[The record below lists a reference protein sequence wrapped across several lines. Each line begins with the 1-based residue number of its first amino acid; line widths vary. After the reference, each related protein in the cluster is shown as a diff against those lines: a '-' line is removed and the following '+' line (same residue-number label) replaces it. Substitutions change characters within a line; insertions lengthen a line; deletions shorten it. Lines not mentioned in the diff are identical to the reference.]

1 MKYELAETSAVTDFL
16 TSLPN
21 ARSLFIQMDSEL
33 NRCRRTGAALEILV
47 CDLNGFKQI
56 NDRFGHLEGNRVL
69 TEFATLLRETCR
81 DYDYVARMGGD
92 EFVVLIPELPQA
104 AIEQKI
110 QHLSVLARQAG
121 QAIVGEATLSV
132 AIGSA
137 RFPVDG
143 EDAERLIA
151 VADQRM
157 YQMKAAMKTAPE
169 AAMPARRE
177 TQIAASPFVH

>member
-1 MKYELAETSAVTDFL
+1 
-16 TSLPN
+16 
-21 ARSLFIQMDSEL
+21 
-33 NRCRRTGAALEILV
+33 
-47 CDLNGFKQI
+47 
-56 NDRFGHLEGNRVL
+56 
-69 TEFATLLRETCR
+69 
-81 DYDYVARMGGD
+81 
-92 EFVVLIPELPQA
+92 
-104 AIEQKI
+104 
-110 QHLSVLARQAG
+110 LSVLARQAG